1 VVCFV
6 FVSDPEGETHRI
18 SAPVESGDGEKR
30 RNLRLLN
37 QLWATTLPT
46 MDKPGTGSHPGH
58 PAYDVIGVGYATQ
71 RRPDPRIHSMIIE
84 ALGDARLVLN
94 VGAGTGSYEPVD
106 RTVVAIEPSAAMLG
120 QRSRD
125 VRPAVRAMA
134 ETLPFRRGAF
144 DAVMAV
150 FTVHHWEDRQAGY
163 AELCRVAPRR
173 VVLTYEPAIHNQ
185 MWIVQDYVPEIGELD
200 RSRAGFS
207 VADVA
212 EGIGASEILTVAV
225 PWDCTDGFLTAYW
238 RRPEAFLD
246 PRIRQSMSGFS
257 LINQA
262 AVARGLRRLRADLA
276 SGAWEERYAYLAQI
290 EELDAGIRLVV
301 APG

>member
-1 VVCFV
+1 
-6 FVSDPEGETHRI
+6 
-18 SAPVESGDGEKR
+18 
-30 RNLRLLN
+30 L
-37 QLWATTLPT
+37 
-46 MDKPGTGSHPGH
+46 
-58 PAYDVIGVGYATQ
+58 
-71 RRPDPRIHSMIIE
+71 
-84 ALGDARLVLN
+84 
-94 VGAGTGSYEPVD
+94 
-106 RTVVAIEPSAAMLG
+106 
-120 QRSRD
+120 
-125 VRPAVRAMA
+125 
-134 ETLPFRRGAF
+134 
-144 DAVMAV
+144 
-150 FTVHHWEDRQAGY
+150 
-163 AELCRVAPRR
+163 
-173 VVLTYEPAIHNQ
+173 
-185 MWIVQDYVPEIGELD
+185 WIVQDYVPGIGELD

-212 EGIGASEILTVAV
+212 EGIGASQILTVPV

-262 AVARGLRRLRADLA
+262 AVTRGLRRLRADLA